1 MDKQFI
7 DAALAQIKDEIL
19 KAAETTA
26 TYTFSPTTRSVFS
39 PQNLDEKIK
48 FLVPIDTP
56 LRNRFP
62 RVKGSG
68 QIAEW
73 KRMTSAIHSRSH
85 PSTNVAAGT
94 NTLIAFADAG
104 APGETSQ
111 TYSMTSAAYKLL
123 GRKLEVGG
131 LALAASKG
139 RDGQPDMQAGRER
152 VKIYEVML
160 GEEELIIAG
169 DTANSSL
176 EFDGLYKQITT
187 NSGSVTFLT
196 ASGVG

>member
-1 MDKQFI
+1 MGMNYVDE
-7 DAALAQIKDEIL
+7 ALQQIREQL
-19 KAAETTA
+19 YKAAETTA

-62 RVKGSG
+62 RVRGKG
-68 QIAEW
+68 QMAEW
-73 KRMTSAIHSRSH
+73 KRMTSAVHSRMH
-85 PSTNVAAGT
+85 PTGNVPAGT
-94 NTLIAFADAG
+94 ATQIAFADAG
-104 APGETSQ
+104 APNETTQ
-111 TYSMTSAAYKLL
+111 TYSATSAAYKLL

-160 GEEELIIAG
+160 GEEELIVAG
-169 DTANSSL
+169 DADS
-176 EFDGLYKQITT
+176 
-187 NSGSVTFLT
+187 
-196 ASGVG
+196 